1 MYKSLSASIVY
12 IEMQKL
18 DNLCNF
24 VVSDYYAVN
33 DPVFG
38 SLMFGSL
45 IQCLGPGVL
54 QSEYC
59 LVMFSSKLL
68 IHCKFR
74 PLCIA

>member
-1 MYKSLSASIVY
+1 MKRNGSIPDYIGVACLSL
-12 IEMQKL
+12 L
-18 DNLCNF
+18 G
-24 VVSDYYAVN
+24 YYAVN